1 MNFVISIGSGSFSI
15 TLSRDFSLTGS
26 STISGIASTVFLP
39 LSIITTAGSDSTAFL
54 AALSAA
60 FLAISAALAST
71 ILKNSASRPC
81 FFQYNLIKYNLKY
94 VFGDLCFKNDLLSF
108 LSSSKSFVTFRNF
121 ILPFVSVKRSYS
133 IVSILGNG

>member
-15 TLSRDFSLTGS
+15 TLSGDFSLTGS

-54 AALSAA
+54 AL
-60 FLAISAALAST
+60 SAALAST

-81 FFQYNLIKYNLKY
+81 VFQYNLIKYNCKCA
-94 VFGDLCFKNDLLSF
+94 FGNLSFKNDLLSF

-121 ILPFVSVKRSYS
+121 ILPFVS
-133 IVSILGNG
+133 ILGNG